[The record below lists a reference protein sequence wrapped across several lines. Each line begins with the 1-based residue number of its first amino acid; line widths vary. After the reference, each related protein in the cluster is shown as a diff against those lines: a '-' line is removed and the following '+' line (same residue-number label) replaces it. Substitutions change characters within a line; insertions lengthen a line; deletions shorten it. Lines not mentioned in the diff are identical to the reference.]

1 MNLFRTAAIGCIVT
15 SLIASAPGAM
25 AQAQSAPDAE
35 TEKVDEQPVNLT
47 EIPGAISRLMRQYH
61 YDPSVQSD
69 PEYLAIE
76 QKVADMAHSVSSRS
90 EFVAAFNQAWRD
102 GPFSHVRLSV
112 AKMNAADTASYFD
125 TIRIGGG
132 GALLD
137 WRDDIAILTVK
148 TMMGLDTIEE
158 IDAAFLDVAKRPTRA
173 LIIDLRENEGGA
185 FAVKPLVGHVIGTPV
200 LGGVFVSRKWSSE
213 HDRYPTEQEVAAVEP
228 WQGWSV
234 KAFWHDLQSDPM
246 INMQIE
252 PSNPGFD
259 GPVYVLTS
267 SRTASAAELAADA
280 FAASGRAII
289 VGEKTAGEMLSQ
301 TMFDLPGGLQLALPV
316 GDYYAFH
323 SGRIEG
329 SGVQPHVSVKADDAM
344 DTALKLIGS

>member
-1 MNLFRTAAIGCIVT
+1 MNVFRTAMIGC
-15 SLIASAPGAM
+15 SLSLMVASGSAALAK
-25 AQAQSAPDAE
+25 AQPASSAE
-35 TEKVDEQPVNLT
+35 TNKAAEQPINLT

-61 YDPSVQSD
+61 FDPSVQSN

-76 QKVADMAHSVSSRS
+76 QKVANIADSVSTRA
-90 EFVAAFNQAWRD
+90 EFVTEFNKAWRD

-158 IDAAFLDVAKRPTRA
+158 IDAAFLDIAKRPTRA

-185 FAVKPLVGHVIGTPV
+185 FAVKPLVGHVISTPV

-252 PSNPGFD
+252 PSKPGFD

-329 SGVQPHVSVKADDAM
+329 RGVQPHVSVKANDAM